1 MTETTAGMSQTKATK
16 PATISKSQSAAAMER
31 YQRIRR
37 AAVAV
42 LFASVVGVLLFG
54 RSASTGLSHEY
65 VEMTGTMLIVLGIGG
80 RLWSTLYIGGRK
92 SAEVVSTGPYSV
104 TRNPLYVFSAIAA
117 AGAGAQMGSILA
129 ALILGLLCVA
139 AFHLVIFRE
148 EDYLRAR
155 LGAAYEGYCARVP
168 RFWPNFS
175 LYRDQD
181 EVTFRPKLL
190 LNTLRDGLLFFASLP
205 LFELVEMGQ
214 QAGLWPV
221 LFHLS

>member
-1 MTETTAGMSQTKATK
+1 
-16 PATISKSQSAAAMER
+16 MER

-37 AAVAV
+37 AAVAA
-42 LFASVVGVLLFG
+42 LFAVVVGILVFG
-54 RSASTGLSHEY
+54 RSAASGAHHEY
-65 VEMTGTMLIVLGIGG
+65 VEMAGTILIVLGIGG

-92 SAEVVSTGPYSV
+92 SAEVVSTGPYSI

-117 AGAGAQMGSILA
+117 AGAGAQMGSVLA
-129 ALILGLLCVA
+129 SLILGLLCVA

-155 LGAAYEGYCARVP
+155 LGQTYEDYCARVP
-168 RFWPNFS
+168 RFLPKFS

-181 EVTFRPKLL
+181 EVTFRPRLL
-190 LNTLRDGLLFFASLP
+190 RNTLRDGLVFFASLP
-205 LFELVEMGQ
+205 LFELIEMGQ
-214 QAGLWPV
+214 RSGVIPV